1 MTHQDLVKRNIRTT
15 MNKSEEFSH
24 NCTDGTHK
32 IRYTYMNSSTVV
44 TFENDQYHVGD
55 FSTPD
60 YDEMFEYVV
69 CGFLEL
75 HE

>member
-1 MTHQDLVKRNIRTT
+1 MTHQDLIKRNIRTA
-15 MNKSEEFSH
+15 MNKSEEFLFEQGISII
-24 NCTDGTHK
+24 K
-32 IRYTYMNSSTVV
+32 YEYMGSSTVV
-44 TFENDQYHVGD
+44 TFEKDEYHIGD

>member
-1 MTHQDLVKRNIRTT
+1 MALIKLDMNIW
-15 MNKSEEFSH
+15 
-24 NCTDGTHK
+24 G
-32 IRYTYMNSSTVV
+32 SSTVV

-69 CGFLEL
+69 CGFLKL